1 MPKCISCGKFYLF
14 NIDRI
19 LSICNKCKIEKKNC
33 IDSNS
38 PKPIT
43 QSFINGNIEPY
54 IPDPFA
60 NIPEDVIALLWFL
73 DGTRKNFI
81 PKSYNFSKIIKDKTI
96 KFSFSSSLDVEPSA
110 ISLAHPIMI
119 DMELDKNESIG
130 YFPSYSTIS
139 PEQRNIYL
147 SYLKDIYNPSYNIGY
162 VFIFYYGLERHL
174 FQGDFDNAF
183 HTILKLRA
191 VHKNKSF
198 QQYSLNSLFL
208 NSIIKKRFDLLP
220 TLLLSLKDD
229 AFYLKVNLFVF
240 YKSLT
245 QSTFSA
251 QELIYYAR
259 KFGFANTQFIKKHYA
274 TFEQELTLELNKNAL
289 TPPLGVLPY
298 EEICLYANNSIP
310 LTIKIPDYI
319 SIESFKL
326 TGKALLQNAYEKTKI
341 QIKNKEKN

>member
-1 MPKCISCGKFYLF
+1 MPKCKLCGKFHLLK
-14 NIDRI
+14 IDRI
-19 LSICNKCKIEKKNC
+19 ALICHKCKKENYPNYNSLNA
-33 IDSNS
+33 IDFPYQNE
-38 PKPIT
+38 
-43 QSFINGNIEPY
+43 NIEPY

-60 NIPEDVIALLWFL
+60 GIPEDVIALLWFL
-73 DGTRKNFI
+73 DGTRKNFS

-110 ISLAHPIMI
+110 ISMAQPIMI
-119 DMELDKNESIG
+119 DIELDKNESIG

-139 PEQRNIYL
+139 PEQRNMYL

-174 FQGDFDNAF
+174 FQGNFDNAF

-208 NSIIKKRFDLLP
+208 NCIIKKRLDLLP
-220 TLLLSLKDD
+220 TLLFSLKED
-229 AFYLKVNLFVF
+229 AFYLSINLFVF

-245 QSTFSA
+245 HGTFSA
-251 QELIYYAR
+251 KELIYYAR
-259 KFGFANTQFIKKHYA
+259 KFGFTNTQFIKKHYSV
-274 TFEQELTLELNKNAL
+274 FEEELNAELNREAL
-289 TPPLGVLPY
+289 TPPLEILLY

-319 SIESFKL
+319 SIEAFRL
-326 TGKALLQNAYEKTKI
+326 TGKTLLQNAYENTKI
-341 QIKNKEKN
+341 QIKNKEKNLC